1 MTQDTTEQSLPATK
15 DKHAGGRPKLSETIP
30 IGKIIELRN
39 KGLSHNEISK
49 IIGCSKANVT
59 ERLQP
64 YVNDIDNLKSFK
76 ENKADILAIQ
86 QSRLLNNLSME
97 DIKKSSGYQK
107 VGMFSVLHNQERL
120 ERGEST
126 SNIAYADLTKNM
138 TELQAKRKALEIE
151 LGIEDG

>member
-1 MTQDTTEQSLPATK
+1 MTQDTAEQEIISYHPDPPPT
-15 DKHAGGRPKLSETIP
+15 LSRL
-30 IGKIIELRN
+30 IELRN
-39 KGLSHNEISK
+39 KGLTYQEIATIVGRTK
-49 IIGCSKANVT
+49 QTVH
-59 ERLQP
+59 ERLQ
-64 YVNDIDNLKSFK
+64 DHIHEIDNLKSFK
-76 ENKADILAIQ
+76 ENKADVLAVQ
-86 QSRLLNNLSME
+86 QARILNNLTTE